1 MKSSVIFLGKP
12 QCRQKKLGD
21 DMRTVLSI
29 VLALAVIY
37 GLLKYFRDNA
47 LENLDYVRSFDRKR
61 LYAGDSVIMKV
72 ELLNHK
78 LLPLPWL
85 RMAASYPSNLT
96 IKNQKFE
103 RGTSFFRYDHISVT
117 SLFSYQKLTKV
128 YELTCEKR
136 GHYTFCDVKMRAGD
150 WFGLETAQK
159 MFYMPNELI
168 VYPKVLP
175 LNELGFIP
183 NRPDG
188 SVSVNR
194 WIMPDPIEKVGL
206 REYSYSEPFHAID
219 WKATARTGQMM
230 VANFDYKA
238 DPALMI
244 LLNTAHFKVDWK
256 FKCQTCF
263 EDLLNLAASMVEA
276 AVVEGVPVGMTFTA
290 AVQSSKTG
298 QAILP
303 DVGQSHGLV
312 LLEVLA
318 KLSEYNKLSSVEL
331 LMLYE
336 KIYEPHH
343 TVFFLTE
350 KLSPELIMRM
360 NHLANSG
367 YNMHVALLGECDI
380 LQMLSRNITVHHP
393 VFGDAKGGNVH
404 VQMA

>member
-1 MKSSVIFLGKP
+1 
-12 QCRQKKLGD
+12 
-21 DMRTVLSI
+21 MRTVLSI
-29 VLALAVIY
+29 ILALSVIY
-37 GLLKYFRDNA
+37 GLLKYFKEKA
-47 LENLDYVRSFDRKR
+47 LENLDFKRSFSKKR

-78 LLPLPWL
+78 FLPLPWL
-85 RMAASYPSNLT
+85 RMAASYPANLT
-96 IKNQKFE
+96 IKNQKLEKSHGFS
-103 RGTSFFRYDHISVT
+103 TYDHISVT
-117 SLFSYQKLTKV
+117 SLFSFQKLIKT
-128 YELTCEKR
+128 YEVKCEKR
-136 GHYTFCDVKMRAGD
+136 GHYTFCDIQMKAGD
-150 WFGLETAQK
+150 WFGLETAEK
-159 MFYMPNELI
+159 TFYEPNELI
-168 VYPKVLP
+168 VYPSVVP
-175 LNELGFIP
+175 LNGLGFIP
-183 NRPDG
+183 NKPDG
-188 SVSVNR
+188 SISVRR

-206 REYSYSEPFHAID
+206 REYTNSDPFHAID

-230 VANFDYKA
+230 VGNFDYKA

-256 FKCQTCF
+256 FKCPSCF

-276 AVVEGVPVGMTFTA
+276 AVKESVPVGMSYTA

-303 DVGQSHGLV
+303 DNSQGHRQV

-318 KLSEYNKLSSVEL
+318 KLSEYNKLSAVEL

-350 KLSPELIMRM
+350 TLSPELVMRM
-360 NHLANSG
+360 NHMANRG
-367 YNMHVALLGECDI
+367 YNMHVAILADCDVI
-380 LQMLSRNITVHHP
+380 HMLSRNVTVHRP
-393 VFGDAKGGNVH
+393 SFGHAKGGAIH